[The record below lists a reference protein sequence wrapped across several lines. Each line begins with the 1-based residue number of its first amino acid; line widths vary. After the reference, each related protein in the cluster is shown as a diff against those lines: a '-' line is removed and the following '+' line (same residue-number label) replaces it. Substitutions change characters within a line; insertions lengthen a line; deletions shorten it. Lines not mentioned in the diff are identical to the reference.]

1 MKFFAKIIVLLC
13 LFLGNCAGAEPFK
26 VLVLPVDLFSVC
38 ENYYCFPEVSEI
50 IAEDVINNFNKQG
63 KIAAPNLYDVR
74 KKFAADPK
82 LKASA
87 VNTLNRY
94 KNKNSV
100 DFTST
105 KAVAKAFDAK
115 SVLLIS
121 SLVSQETSKRN
132 IWEVMEVS
140 SAFEAYNAY
149 TMETNAVLTDNVN
162 DVVMWSGKYKR
173 TLGDNETRFWAVTSS
188 QAASQLEKLKF
199 YSRDIISKDIAQN
212 ITLRFYPKVTK
223 PVVPRSTEKTEK
235 TDFRP
240 NPLGNTNVRLQ
251 DDKDYGEIHS
261 ETIFDF

>member
-1 MKFFAKIIVLLC
+1 MKLLAKIVVLLC
-13 LFLGNCAGAEPFK
+13 LLLGNCVSAEPFK

-38 ENYYCFPEVSEI
+38 DNYYCFPEVSEV
-50 IAEDVINNFNKQG
+50 IAVDVINNFNKRG
-63 KIAAPNLYDVR
+63 KIVSPNLYDVR
-74 KKFAADPK
+74 KKLAEDPK

-87 VNTLNRY
+87 VNTLNRF

-121 SLVSQETSKRN
+121 SLVTQQTSKRN
-132 IWEVMEVS
+132 VWEVMEVS
-140 SAFEAYNAY
+140 SAFEAYNIY

-173 TLGDNETRFWAVTSS
+173 SLADNESRFWAVTSA

-199 YSRDIISKDIAQN
+199 YSRDIISKN
-212 ITLRFYPKVTK
+212 ISENVTLRFYPKVTK
-223 PVVPRSTEKTEK
+223 PVLPKSTEKTET

-240 NPLGNTNVRLQ
+240 NPLGSTNVRLQ

>member
-1 MKFFAKIIVLLC
+1 MS
-13 LFLGNCAGAEPFK
+13 AEPFK

-38 ENYYCFPEVSEI
+38 DNYYCFPEVSEI
-50 IAEDVINNFNKQG
+50 IAEDVINNFNKRG
-63 KIAAPNLYDVR
+63 KIISPNLYDVR
-74 KKFAADPK
+74 KKFAEDPA

-115 SVLLIS
+115 SVLLIN
-121 SLVSQETSKRN
+121 SLVTQQNSKRN
-132 IWEVMEVS
+132 VWEVMEVS
-140 SAFEAYNAY
+140 SAFEAYNSY
-149 TMETNAVLTDNVN
+149 TMETNVVLTDNVN
-162 DVVMWSGKYKR
+162 DVVMWSGKYKKI
-173 TLGDNETRFWAVTSS
+173 LGDNETRFWAVTSS
-188 QAASQLEKLKF
+188 QAASQLEKMKF

-223 PVVPRSTEKTEK
+223 PVVPKSVDKTEQ

-251 DDKDYGEIHS
+251 DDNDYGEIHS

>member
-1 MKFFAKIIVLLC
+1 MKLWAKIIVLLC
-13 LFLGNCAGAEPFK
+13 LFLGNCVSAEPFK

-38 ENYYCFPEVSEI
+38 DNYYCFPEVSEI
-50 IAEDVINNFNKQG
+50 IAEDVINNFNKRG
-63 KIAAPNLYDVR
+63 KIISPNLYDVR
-74 KKFAADPK
+74 KKFAEDPA

-94 KNKNSV
+94 KNRNSV

-115 SVLLIS
+115 SVLLIN
-121 SLVSQETSKRN
+121 SLVTQQNSKRN
-132 IWEVMEVS
+132 VWEVMEVS
-140 SAFEAYNAY
+140 SAFEAYNSY
-149 TMETNAVLTDNVN
+149 TMETNVVLTDNVN
-162 DVVMWSGKYKR
+162 DVVMWSGKYKKI
-173 TLGDNETRFWAVTSS
+173 LGDNETRFWAVTSS
-188 QAASQLEKLKF
+188 QAASQLEKMKF

-223 PVVPRSTEKTEK
+223 PVVPKSVEKTEQ

-251 DDKDYGEIHS
+251 DDNDYGEIHS

>member
-1 MKFFAKIIVLLC
+1 MS
-13 LFLGNCAGAEPFK
+13 AEPFK

-38 ENYYCFPEVSEI
+38 DNYYCFPEVSEI
-50 IAEDVINNFNKQG
+50 IAEDVINNFNKRG
-63 KIAAPNLYDVR
+63 KIISPNLYDVR
-74 KKFAADPK
+74 KKFAEDPA

-94 KNKNSV
+94 KNRNSV

-115 SVLLIS
+115 SVLLIN
-121 SLVSQETSKRN
+121 SLVTQQNSKRN
-132 IWEVMEVS
+132 VWEVMEVS
-140 SAFEAYNAY
+140 SAFEAYNSY

-162 DVVMWSGKYKR
+162 DVVMWSGKYKKI
-173 TLGDNETRFWAVTSS
+173 LGDNETRFWAVTSS
-188 QAASQLEKLKF
+188 QAASQLEKMKF

-223 PVVPRSTEKTEK
+223 PVVPKSVEKTEQ

-251 DDKDYGEIHS
+251 DDNDYGEIHS

>member
-1 MKFFAKIIVLLC
+1 MS
-13 LFLGNCAGAEPFK
+13 AEPFK

-38 ENYYCFPEVSEI
+38 DNYYCFPEVSEI
-50 IAEDVINNFNKQG
+50 IAEDVINNFNKRG
-63 KIAAPNLYDVR
+63 KIISPNLYDVR
-74 KKFAADPK
+74 KKFAEDPA

-94 KNKNSV
+94 KNRNSV

-115 SVLLIS
+115 SVLLIN
-121 SLVSQETSKRN
+121 SLVTQQNSKRN
-132 IWEVMEVS
+132 VWEVMEVS
-140 SAFEAYNAY
+140 SAFEAYNSY
-149 TMETNAVLTDNVN
+149 TMETNVVLTDNVN
-162 DVVMWSGKYKR
+162 DVVMWSGKYKKI
-173 TLGDNETRFWAVTSS
+173 LGDNETRFWAVTSS
-188 QAASQLEKLKF
+188 QAASQLEKMKF

-223 PVVPRSTEKTEK
+223 PVVPKSVDKTEQ

-251 DDKDYGEIHS
+251 DDNDYGEIHS

>member
-1 MKFFAKIIVLLC
+1 MKLWAKIIVLLC
-13 LFLGNCAGAEPFK
+13 LFLGNCVSAEPFK

-38 ENYYCFPEVSEI
+38 DNYYCFPEVSEI
-50 IAEDVINNFNKQG
+50 IAEDVINNFNKRG
-63 KIAAPNLYDVR
+63 KIISPNLYDVR
-74 KKFAADPK
+74 KKFAEDPA

-94 KNKNSV
+94 KNRNSV

-115 SVLLIS
+115 SVLLIN
-121 SLVSQETSKRN
+121 SLVTQQNSKRN
-132 IWEVMEVS
+132 VWEVMEVS
-140 SAFEAYNAY
+140 SAFEAYNSY
-149 TMETNAVLTDNVN
+149 TMETNVVLTDNVN
-162 DVVMWSGKYKR
+162 DVVMWSGKYKKI
-173 TLGDNETRFWAVTSS
+173 LGDNETRFWAVTSS
-188 QAASQLEKLKF
+188 QAASQLEKMKF

-223 PVVPRSTEKTEK
+223 PVVPKSVEKTEQ

-251 DDKDYGEIHS
+251 DDNNYGEIHS

>member
-1 MKFFAKIIVLLC
+1 MKLWAKIIVLLC
-13 LFLGNCAGAEPFK
+13 LFLGNCVSAEPFK

-38 ENYYCFPEVSEI
+38 DNYYCFPEVSEI
-50 IAEDVINNFNKQG
+50 IAEDVINNFNKRG
-63 KIAAPNLYDVR
+63 KIISPNLYDVR
-74 KKFAADPK
+74 KKFAEDPA

-94 KNKNSV
+94 KNRNSV
-100 DFTST
+100 DFTAT

-115 SVLLIS
+115 SVLLIN
-121 SLVSQETSKRN
+121 SLVTQQNSKRN
-132 IWEVMEVS
+132 VWEVMEVS
-140 SAFEAYNAY
+140 SAFEAYNSY
-149 TMETNAVLTDNVN
+149 TMETNVVLTDNVN
-162 DVVMWSGKYKR
+162 DVVMWSGKYKKI
-173 TLGDNETRFWAVTSS
+173 LGDNETRFWAVTSS
-188 QAASQLEKLKF
+188 QAASQLEKMKF

-223 PVVPRSTEKTEK
+223 PVVPKSVEKTEQ

-251 DDKDYGEIHS
+251 DDNDYGEIHS

>member
-1 MKFFAKIIVLLC
+1 MS
-13 LFLGNCAGAEPFK
+13 AEPFK

-38 ENYYCFPEVSEI
+38 DNYYCFPEVSEI
-50 IAEDVINNFNKQG
+50 IAEDVINNFNKRG
-63 KIAAPNLYDVR
+63 KIISPNLYDVR
-74 KKFAADPK
+74 KKFAEDPA

-94 KNKNSV
+94 KNRNSV

-115 SVLLIS
+115 SVLLIN
-121 SLVSQETSKRN
+121 SLVTQQNSKRN
-132 IWEVMEVS
+132 VWEVMEVS
-140 SAFEAYNAY
+140 SAFEAYNSY
-149 TMETNAVLTDNVN
+149 TMETNVVLTDNVN
-162 DVVMWSGKYKR
+162 DVVMWSGKYKKI
-173 TLGDNETRFWAVTSS
+173 LGDNETRFWAVTSS
-188 QAASQLEKLKF
+188 QAASQLEKMKF

-223 PVVPRSTEKTEK
+223 PVVPKSVEKTEQ

-251 DDKDYGEIHS
+251 DDNDYGEIHS

>member
-1 MKFFAKIIVLLC
+1 MS
-13 LFLGNCAGAEPFK
+13 AEPFK

-38 ENYYCFPEVSEI
+38 DNYYCFPEVSEI
-50 IAEDVINNFNKQG
+50 IAEDVINNFNKRG
-63 KIAAPNLYDVR
+63 KIVSPNLYDVR
-74 KKFAADPK
+74 KKFAEDPA

-94 KNKNSV
+94 KNRNSV

-115 SVLLIS
+115 SVLLIN
-121 SLVSQETSKRN
+121 SLVTQQNSKRN
-132 IWEVMEVS
+132 VWEVMEVS
-140 SAFEAYNAY
+140 SAFEAYNSY
-149 TMETNAVLTDNVN
+149 TMETNVVLTDNVN
-162 DVVMWSGKYKR
+162 DVVMWSGKYKKI
-173 TLGDNETRFWAVTSS
+173 LGDNETRFWAVTSS
-188 QAASQLEKLKF
+188 QAASQLEKMKF

-223 PVVPRSTEKTEK
+223 PVVPKSVEKTEQ

-251 DDKDYGEIHS
+251 DDNDYGEIHS